1 MGAPLSQGFLSL
13 FYSGQLSL
21 AQLRSDHTQERGEE
35 EAQRDSVKMGEERRG
50 WRIRRCVKEEIVC
63 ECLHACF
70 GKGVMV

>member
-1 MGAPLSQGFLSL
+1 M
-13 FYSGQLSL
+13 

-35 EAQRDSVKMGEERRG
+35 EAQRDSVKMGEELRG

-63 ECLHACF
+63 ECLHVCF